1 MRSGSRAGAVLIA
14 AVVVVGATGCGSA
27 DPDSPAAPTTTT
39 APASTPVTSSAPA
52 GSPTAT
58 TGTDGEGG
66 VDCAAAQ
73 EAQQELDEAYSAQ
86 LDELGIGR
94 GDPRAQTVYAL
105 VTTTEGPDYYSA
117 LAAAVP
123 PELADDARRV
133 LEYYEQVAAAV
144 GEVDYGDGS
153 RDALARA
160 GNDLAA
166 ATEGVVGD
174 PETGTAVVQ
183 AQERLQSEVQRACAD
198 GGTATPEET
207 TGGQDA
213 DGEEGSGT
221 DGPTDDGPTGTAT
234 S

>member
-1 MRSGSRAGAVLIA
+1 MRSGSRAGAVLAA
-14 AVVVVGATGCGSA
+14 AVLAAGCGSG

-39 APASTPVTSSAPA
+39 APASTTSTTPPPD
-52 GSPTAT
+52 SPT
-58 TGTDGEGG
+58 GTPGADGEGG

-73 EAQQELDEAYSAQ
+73 EAQQGLDDAYSAR

-105 VTTTEGPDYYSA
+105 VTTTEGPAYYSA
-117 LAAAVP
+117 LAEAVP
-123 PELADDARRV
+123 PELTGDAQRV

-160 GNDLAA
+160 GEDLAT
-166 ATEGVVGD
+166 ATEGVAGD

-198 GGTATPEET
+198 GGTAGP
-207 TGGQDA
+207 GQSPGDQDA
-213 DGEEGSGT
+213 DDGEGSGT
-221 DGPTDDGPTGTAT
+221 DGPTGDGSTGTTT